1 MRRLWIFTLCFWPLL
16 AAANLQVTDDTGQT
30 LTLKAPAEKVVAL
43 APHIAEL
50 VFDAGAGD
58 TLVGVSA
65 YSDFPEQAKTL
76 PVVGD
81 ANHFDVEKIA
91 ALKPDLVLAWG
102 SGTPQTA
109 IDRLRDLDIPVAV
122 IEAGKLS
129 DVARELGMIGK
140 LTDHEQSALAAAK
153 DYLDK
158 LGALRKQ
165 YAGRPPISVFFEISR
180 HPLFTVNGK
189 HPISQ
194 AIKLC
199 GGQNVFADLDTLAPS
214 VSLEAVLKRNPE
226 AIVATGKGSDAAHAM
241 LQWLR
246 WTDLAAAQYTNLYL
260 IDGDLIARST
270 PRMLKGVEKLCSDL
284 DEARDN
290 RKKYGP

>member
-1 MRRLWIFTLCFWPLL
+1 MRRILLFAVCLWPLV
-16 AAANLQVTDDTGQT
+16 AAANLQVTDDSGQK

-43 APHIAEL
+43 APHITEL

-81 ANHFDVEKIA
+81 ANHFDVERIA

-102 SGTPQTA
+102 SGTPQAA
-109 IDRLRDLDIPVAV
+109 IERLRDLDIPVAV
-122 IEAGKLS
+122 IEASDLS

-140 LTDHEQSALAAAK
+140 LTGHEQSALKAAK
-153 DYLDK
+153 DYLDG
-158 LGALRKQ
+158 LGDLRKQ
-165 YAGRPPISVFFEISR
+165 YAGRPPISVFFQISR

-199 GGQNVFADLDTLAPS
+199 GGRNVFANLDTLAPS

-226 AIVATGKGSDAAHAM
+226 VIVAAGSASKDAHAM
-241 LQWLR
+241 LRWLR

-260 IDGDLIARST
+260 IDGDLISRST
-270 PRMLKGVEKLCSDL
+270 PRMLKGMTKLCADL
-284 DEARDN
+284 DEARAN
-290 RKKYGP
+290 RKKFGS